1 LLQETAAMPVIN
13 SIAAMRDEM
22 AEWRQ
27 DIHAHPE
34 LAFEEVRTSQ
44 LVADKLESWGIK
56 VTRGLGKTGLVGTL
70 EGLQPGGSIGL
81 RADMDALPMHELNDL
96 PYKSQNPG
104 KMHACGHD
112 GHTTI
117 LLGAAKYLAENRNFK
132 GTVHFIF
139 QPAEE
144 GYAGAKAMIK
154 DGLFERFDCDEVYGL
169 HNAPHM
175 EFGKVGVAAGPMM
188 AAADT
193 FDIEV
198 QGRGGHGAFPQTS
211 IDPVLIGSHIVTALQ
226 SIISRHA
233 DPQKSGVISVTRFF
247 GGEAFNVI
255 PDTVL
260 MGGTVRTFD
269 PKVQD
274 MIIERMQAIAT
285 GIATAMGGSAEV
297 RYRRGYPV
305 TINHAE
311 NAEYAASVA
320 ASVVG
325 QDSVLRDIAPVMG
338 AEDFSYMLNEKPGC
352 YIWLGQGGQ
361 VGGEGALHH
370 PRYNFN
376 DDALPIGA
384 SFFANLVEQRL
395 GRAA

>member
-1 LLQETAAMPVIN
+1 MPVIN

-34 LAFEEVRTSQ
+34 LAFEEVRTAA
-44 LVADKLESWGIK
+44 LVAEKLESWGIK

-70 EGLQPGGSIGL
+70 EGKQPGGSIGL
-81 RADMDALPMHELNDL
+81 RADMDALPMQELNDL
-96 PYKSQNPG
+96 PYKSKHEG

-154 DGLFERFDCDEVYGL
+154 DGLFERFPVDEVYGL

-211 IDPVLIGSHIVTALQ
+211 VDPVLIGSHIVTALQ
-226 SIISRHA
+226 SIISRNA

-247 GGEAFNVI
+247 GGKAFNVI

-274 MIIERMQAIAT
+274 MIIERLEQIAT

-311 NAEYAASVA
+311 NAEYAAAVA

-325 QDSVLRDIAPVMG
+325 QESVLRNIQPVMG

-384 SFFANLVEQRL
+384 SFFASLVEQRL

>member
-1 LLQETAAMPVIN
+1 MPVIN
-13 SIAAMRDEM
+13 SIAAIRDEM

-34 LAFEEVRTSQ
+34 LAFQEVRTSA
-44 LVADKLESWGIK
+44 LVAEKLESWGIK
-56 VTRGLGKTGLVGTL
+56 VTRGIGKTGLVGTL
-70 EGLQPGGSIGL
+70 EGRDPGSRSIGL
-81 RADMDALPMHELNDL
+81 RADMDALPLQELNDL
-96 PYKSQNPG
+96 PYKSQHDG

-112 GHTTI
+112 GHTAV
-117 LLGAAKYLAENRNFK
+117 LLGAAKYLAETRNFT
-132 GTVHFIF
+132 GTVQFIF

-154 DGLFERFDCDEVYGL
+154 DGLFERFPCDEVYGL

-175 EFGKVGVAAGPMM
+175 EFGKIGVVAGPML

-193 FDIEV
+193 FDIV
-198 QGRGGHGAFPQTS
+198 IQGRGGHGAFPQTS
-211 IDPVLIGSHIVTALQ
+211 VDPVLIGSQIVVALQ
-226 SIISRHA
+226 SIISRNA
-233 DPQKSGVISVTRFF
+233 NPQKGAVISVTRFF

-255 PDTVL
+255 PDSVL

-269 PKVQD
+269 PAVQD
-274 MIIERMQAIAT
+274 MIIERMEAITT
-285 GIATAMGGSAEV
+285 GIATALGGSAEL

-305 TINHAE
+305 TSNHAE
-311 NAEYAASVA
+311 NAEIAAAVA
-320 ASVVG
+320 ADVVG
-325 QDSVLRDIAPVMG
+325 AGQVLRDIAPVMG
-338 AEDFSYMLNEKPGC
+338 AEDFSFMLQEKPGC

-384 SFFANLVEQRL
+384 SYFATLVEQRL

>member
-1 LLQETAAMPVIN
+1 MPVIN
-13 SIAAMRDEM
+13 SIAAMQDEM

-27 DIHAHPE
+27 DMHAHPE

-70 EGLQPGGSIGL
+70 EGTQPGGSIGL
-81 RADMDALPMHELNDL
+81 RADMDALPLDELNDL
-96 PYKSQNPG
+96 PYKSENPG

-117 LLGAAKYLAENRNFK
+117 LLGAAKHLAENRNFK
-132 GTVHFIF
+132 GTVQFIF

-154 DGLFERFDCDEVYGL
+154 DGLFERFPCDEVYGL

-175 EFGKVGVAAGPMM
+175 EFGKIGVMAGPMM

-211 IDPVLIGSHIVTALQ
+211 VDPVLIGAHIVTALQ
-226 SIISRHA
+226 SIISRNA
-233 DPQKSGVISVTRFF
+233 DPQKSGVITVTRFF

-255 PDTVL
+255 PDHVE

-269 PKVQD
+269 PKVQE
-274 MIIERMQAIAT
+274 MIIERMEAIAT
-285 GIATAMGGSAEV
+285 GIATAMGGSAEL

-305 TINHAE
+305 TINHAD
-311 NAEYAASVA
+311 NAEYAAQA
-320 ASVVG
+320 AAAVIG
-325 QDSVLRDIAPVMG
+325 QEQVLRNIDPVMG
-338 AEDFSYMLNEKPGC
+338 AEDFSYMLNERPGC
-352 YIWLGQGGQ
+352 YVWLGQGGQ

-376 DDALPIGA
+376 DEALPIGA
-384 SFFANLVEQRL
+384 SYFANLVEQRL

>member
-1 LLQETAAMPVIN
+1 MPVIN
-13 SIAAMRDEM
+13 SIAAMQDEM

-70 EGLQPGGSIGL
+70 EGKEPGCSIGL
-81 RADMDALPMHELNDL
+81 RADMDALPLQELNDL
-96 PYKSQNPG
+96 PYKSENPG

-117 LLGAAKYLAENRNFK
+117 LLGAAKHLAENPNFK
-132 GTVHFIF
+132 GKVHFIF

-154 DGLFERFDCDEVYGL
+154 DGLFERFPCDEVYGL

-175 EFGKVGVAAGPMM
+175 TFGKIGVMAGPMM

-211 IDPVLIGSHIVTALQ
+211 VDPVLIGSHIVTALQ
-226 SIISRHA
+226 SIMSRNA

-255 PDTVL
+255 PDHVL

-274 MIIERMQAIAT
+274 MIIERMEAIAT
-285 GIATAMGGSAEV
+285 GIASAMGGSAEL

-305 TINHAE
+305 TINHAD
-311 NAEYAASVA
+311 NAEYAAQA
-320 ASVVG
+320 AAAVIG
-325 QDSVLRDIAPVMG
+325 EEQVLRDIDPVMG
-338 AEDFSYMLNEKPGC
+338 AEDFSYMLNERPGC
-352 YIWLGQGGQ
+352 YVWLGQGGQ
-361 VGGEGALHH
+361 VGGEGALPH

-384 SFFANLVEQRL
+384 SYFANLVEQRL
-395 GRAA
+395 VRAA

>member
-1 LLQETAAMPVIN
+1 MPVIN
-13 SIAAMRDEM
+13 SIAAMQDEM

-27 DIHAHPE
+27 DIHANPE

-70 EGLQPGGSIGL
+70 EGTQPGGSIGL
-81 RADMDALPMHELNDL
+81 RADMDALPLDELNDL
-96 PYKSQNPG
+96 PYKSENPG

-117 LLGAAKYLAENRNFK
+117 LLGAAKHLAENRNFK
-132 GTVHFIF
+132 GTVQFIF

-154 DGLFERFDCDEVYGL
+154 DGLFERFPCDEVYGL

-175 EFGKVGVAAGPMM
+175 EFGKIGVMAGPMM

-211 IDPVLIGSHIVTALQ
+211 VDPVLIGAHIVTALQ
-226 SIISRHA
+226 SIISRNA
-233 DPQKSGVISVTRFF
+233 DPQKSGVITVTRFF

-255 PDTVL
+255 PDHVE

-269 PKVQD
+269 PNVQE
-274 MIIERMQAIAT
+274 MIIERMVAIAT
-285 GIATAMGGSAEV
+285 GIATAMGGSAEL

-305 TINHAE
+305 TVNHAD
-311 NAEYAASVA
+311 NAEYAAQA
-320 ASVVG
+320 AAAVIG
-325 QDSVLRDIAPVMG
+325 QEQVLRDIDPVMG
-338 AEDFSYMLNEKPGC
+338 AEDFSYMLNERPGC
-352 YIWLGQGGQ
+352 YVWLGQGGQ

-384 SFFANLVEQRL
+384 SYFANLVEQRL

>member
-1 LLQETAAMPVIN
+1 MPVIN
-13 SIAAMRDEM
+13 SIAAMQDEM

-27 DIHAHPE
+27 DMHAHPE

-70 EGLQPGGSIGL
+70 EGTQPGGSIGL
-81 RADMDALPMHELNDL
+81 RADMDALPLDELNDL
-96 PYKSQNPG
+96 PYKSENPG

-112 GHTTI
+112 GHTPI
-117 LLGAAKYLAENRNFK
+117 LLGAAKHLAENRNFK
-132 GTVHFIF
+132 GTVQFIF

-154 DGLFERFDCDEVYGL
+154 DGLFERFPCDEVYGL

-175 EFGKVGVAAGPMM
+175 EFGKIGVMAGPMM

-211 IDPVLIGSHIVTALQ
+211 VDPVLIGAHIVTALQ
-226 SIISRHA
+226 SIISRNA
-233 DPQKSGVISVTRFF
+233 DPQKSGVITVTRFF

-255 PDTVL
+255 PDHVE

-269 PKVQD
+269 PKVQE
-274 MIIERMQAIAT
+274 MIIERMEAIAT
-285 GIATAMGGSAEV
+285 GIATAMGGSAEL

-305 TINHAE
+305 TINHAD
-311 NAEYAASVA
+311 NAEYAAQA
-320 ASVVG
+320 AAAVIG
-325 QDSVLRDIAPVMG
+325 QEQVLRNIDPVMG
-338 AEDFSYMLNEKPGC
+338 AEDFSYMLNERPGC
-352 YIWLGQGGQ
+352 YVWLGQGGQ

-376 DDALPIGA
+376 DEALPIGA
-384 SFFANLVEQRL
+384 SYFANLVEQRL

>member
-1 LLQETAAMPVIN
+1 
-13 SIAAMRDEM
+13 M

-70 EGLQPGGSIGL
+70 EGTQPGGSIGL
-81 RADMDALPMHELNDL
+81 RADMDALPLDELNDL
-96 PYKSQNPG
+96 PYKSENPG

-117 LLGAAKYLAENRNFK
+117 LLGAAKHLAENRNFK
-132 GTVHFIF
+132 GTVQFIF

-154 DGLFERFDCDEVYGL
+154 DGLFERFPCDEVYGL

-175 EFGKVGVAAGPMM
+175 EFGKIGVMAGPMM

-211 IDPVLIGSHIVTALQ
+211 VDPVLIGAHIVTALQ
-226 SIISRHA
+226 SIISRNA
-233 DPQKSGVISVTRFF
+233 DPQKSGVITVTRFF

-255 PDTVL
+255 PDHVE

-269 PKVQD
+269 PKVQE
-274 MIIERMQAIAT
+274 MIIERMEAIAT
-285 GIATAMGGSAEV
+285 GIATAMGGSAEL

-305 TINHAE
+305 TINHAD
-311 NAEYAASVA
+311 NAEYAAQA
-320 ASVVG
+320 AAAVIG
-325 QDSVLRDIAPVMG
+325 QEQVLRNIDPVMG
-338 AEDFSYMLNEKPGC
+338 AEDFSYMLNERPGC
-352 YIWLGQGGQ
+352 YVWLGQGGQ

-376 DDALPIGA
+376 DEALPIGA
-384 SFFANLVEQRL
+384 SYFANLVEQRL

>member
-1 LLQETAAMPVIN
+1 
-13 SIAAMRDEM
+13 M

-34 LAFEEVRTSQ
+34 LAFQEVRTSA
-44 LVADKLESWGIK
+44 LVAEKLESWGIK
-56 VTRGLGKTGLVGTL
+56 VTRGIGKTGLVGTL
-70 EGLQPGGSIGL
+70 EGRDPGSRSIGL
-81 RADMDALPMHELNDL
+81 RADMDALPLQELNDL
-96 PYKSQNPG
+96 PYKSQHDG

-112 GHTTI
+112 GHTAV
-117 LLGAAKYLAENRNFK
+117 LLGAAKYLAETRNFT
-132 GTVHFIF
+132 GTVQFIF

-154 DGLFERFDCDEVYGL
+154 DGLFERFPCDEVYGL

-175 EFGKVGVAAGPMM
+175 EFGKIGVVAGPML

-193 FDIEV
+193 FDIV
-198 QGRGGHGAFPQTS
+198 IQGRGGHGAFPQTS
-211 IDPVLIGSHIVTALQ
+211 VDPVLIGSQIVVALQ
-226 SIISRHA
+226 SIISRNA
-233 DPQKSGVISVTRFF
+233 NPQKGAVISVTRFF

-255 PDTVL
+255 PDSVL

-269 PKVQD
+269 PAVQD
-274 MIIERMQAIAT
+274 MIIERMEAITT
-285 GIATAMGGSAEV
+285 GIATALGGSAEL

-305 TINHAE
+305 TSNHAE
-311 NAEYAASVA
+311 NAEIAAAVA
-320 ASVVG
+320 ADVVG
-325 QDSVLRDIAPVMG
+325 AGQVLRDIAPVMG
-338 AEDFSYMLNEKPGC
+338 AEDFSFMLQEKPGC

-384 SFFANLVEQRL
+384 SYFATLVEQRL

>member
-1 LLQETAAMPVIN
+1 MPVIN
-13 SIAAMRDEM
+13 SIAAMQVEM

-34 LAFEEVRTSQ
+34 LAFEEVRTSA
-44 LVADKLESWGIK
+44 LVAEKLESWGIK

-70 EGLQPGGSIGL
+70 EGREPGSRSIGL
-81 RADMDALPMHELNDL
+81 RADMDALPLQELNDL
-96 PYKSQNPG
+96 PYKSTFDG

-112 GHTTI
+112 GHTAT
-117 LLGAAKYLAENRNFK
+117 LLGAAKFLAENPNFK
-132 GTVHFIF
+132 GTIHFIF

-144 GYAGAKAMIK
+144 GFAGAKAMIK
-154 DGLFERFDCDEVYGL
+154 DGLFERFPCDEVYGL

-175 EFGKVGVAAGPMM
+175 EFGKIGVMAGPMM

-193 FDIEV
+193 FDIAI

-211 IDPVLIGSHIVTALQ
+211 VDPVLIGSQIVTALQ
-226 SIISRHA
+226 SIVSRNT
-233 DPQKSGVISVTRFF
+233 DPQKSGVISVTRFHA
-247 GGEAFNVI
+247 GEAFNVI
-255 PDTVL
+255 PDDAL
-260 MGGTVRTFD
+260 LGGTVRTFD
-269 PKVQD
+269 PKVQE
-274 MIIERMQAIAT
+274 MIIGRMEAVAT
-285 GIATAMGGSAEV
+285 GIATALGGSAEL

-305 TINHAE
+305 TVNPAE
-311 NAEYAASVA
+311 NADYAADA
-320 ASVVG
+320 AKAVVG
-325 QDSVLRDIAPVMG
+325 EEQVLRDIAPVMG
-338 AEDFSYMLNEKPGC
+338 AEDFSYMLQERPGC

-384 SFFANLVEQRL
+384 SYFVNLVEQRL
-395 GRAA
+395 GRVA

>member
-1 LLQETAAMPVIN
+1 MPVIN
-13 SIAAMRDEM
+13 SIAALQDEM

-70 EGLQPGGSIGL
+70 VGTQPGGSIGL
-81 RADMDALPMHELNDL
+81 RADMDALPLEELNDL

-117 LLGAAKYLAENRNFK
+117 LLGAAKHLAENRNFK
-132 GTVHFIF
+132 GTVQFIF

-154 DGLFERFDCDEVYGL
+154 DGLFERFPCDEVYGL

-175 EFGKVGVAAGPMM
+175 EFGKIGVMAGPMM

-211 IDPVLIGSHIVTALQ
+211 VDPVLIGAHIVTALQ
-226 SIISRHA
+226 SIISRNA
-233 DPQKSGVISVTRFF
+233 DPQKSGVITVTRFF

-255 PDTVL
+255 PDHVL

-269 PKVQD
+269 SKVQD
-274 MIIERMQAIAT
+274 MIIERMEAIAT
-285 GIATAMGGSAEV
+285 GIATAMGGSAEL

-305 TINHAE
+305 TINHAD
-311 NAEYAASVA
+311 NAEYAAQVA
-320 ASVVG
+320 TSVVG
-325 QDSVLRDIAPVMG
+325 PDAVLRDIAPVMG
-338 AEDFSYMLNEKPGC
+338 AEDFSYMLNERPGC
-352 YIWLGQGGQ
+352 YVWLGQGGQ

-376 DDALPIGA
+376 DEALPIGA